1 MFHAFVVV
9 CAQSE
14 KHSAQLENF
23 FWCGKCR
30 ITTCKA
36 RNSMSPKFAKVKKK
50 KKNIMRVNETEH
62 ERESSFIAKEN
73 TKKKGYS
80 H

>member
-14 KHSAQLENF
+14 EKENIAVQLENF
-23 FWCGKCR
+23 CWCGKCS

-36 RNSMSPKFAKVKKK
+36 RNSMNLNFTKVK

-62 ERESSFIAKEN
+62 EGESFFFFFFVVV
-73 TKKKGYS
+73 
-80 H
+80 